1 MIANHSIRRSD
12 FSFDTFRS
20 AASVSWISPAFIHRP
35 KRRDC
40 LVWASHAVSGP
51 SSRLRMATHENPKA
65 WPVVYEAYN
74 FDRADEKRRNTL
86 PDQLHDYSHIA
97 DTLSPTTRREIFGSK

>member
-1 MIANHSIRRSD
+1 
-12 FSFDTFRS
+12 
-20 AASVSWISPAFIHRP
+20 
-35 KRRDC
+35 
-40 LVWASHAVSGP
+40 
-51 SSRLRMATHENPKA
+51 MATHENLKA